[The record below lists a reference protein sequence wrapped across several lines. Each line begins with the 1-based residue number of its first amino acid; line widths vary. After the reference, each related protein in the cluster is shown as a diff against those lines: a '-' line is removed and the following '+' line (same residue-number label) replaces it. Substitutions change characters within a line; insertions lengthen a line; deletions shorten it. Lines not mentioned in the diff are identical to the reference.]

1 MIKTRKRAGA
11 RHTDSIVSRFALV
24 VFTVVLIVAFSIALP
39 RTFPTGLDL
48 RSIGSSNS
56 VIALLALA
64 SMVPIATG
72 KFDISVGYAL
82 GLDEVLAVVFQSKL
96 HMPWPVAT
104 LVIIIIGGS
113 IGALNGFLVEFAQID
128 SFIATLGTGYVLYGV
143 MLAVT
148 GGNEILATLSNTFV
162 NLGNGAVA
170 NIPYAMLFVL
180 VVAFALWV
188 VLEFLPIGRF
198 LYTVGANTRAATL
211 NGIPVRTCVVGAFV
225 TSGVLTGLAG
235 VMLAAQLGAGEP
247 SIGNNYLLPALVG
260 ALLGTTALHPGRAN
274 AWGTIIAIVVLA
286 VGIGGLEQFGVQFFV
301 DPIFDGVTLLVAVG
315 VAGITS
321 RRRQRQRDALADD
334 IQEQRREDAAGPGLV
349 GDAAGGHVEAG

>member
-128 SFIATLGTGYVLYGV
+128 SFIATLGTGYVLYG
-143 MLAVT
+143 
-148 GGNEILATLSNTFV
+148 
-162 NLGNGAVA
+162 
-170 NIPYAMLFVL
+170 
-180 VVAFALWV
+180 
-188 VLEFLPIGRF
+188 
-198 LYTVGANTRAATL
+198 
-211 NGIPVRTCVVGAFV
+211 
-225 TSGVLTGLAG
+225 
-235 VMLAAQLGAGEP
+235 
-247 SIGNNYLLPALVG
+247 
-260 ALLGTTALHPGRAN
+260 
-274 AWGTIIAIVVLA
+274 
-286 VGIGGLEQFGVQFFV
+286 
-301 DPIFDGVTLLVAVG
+301 
-315 VAGITS
+315 
-321 RRRQRQRDALADD
+321 
-334 IQEQRREDAAGPGLV
+334 
-349 GDAAGGHVEAG
+349 